1 METTLSPLGPLETLI
16 KMLRIHEVMKRLV
29 EAATDVV
36 CDGCLSLYF
45 S

>member
-1 METTLSPLGPLETLI
+1 MVRLI
-16 KMLRIHEVMKRLV
+16 KVMKRLV

-45 S
+45 KQ